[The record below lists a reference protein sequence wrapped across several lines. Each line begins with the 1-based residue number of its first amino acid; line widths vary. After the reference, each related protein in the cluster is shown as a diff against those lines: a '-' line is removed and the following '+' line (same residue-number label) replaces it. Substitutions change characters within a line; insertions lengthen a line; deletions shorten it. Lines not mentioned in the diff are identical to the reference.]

1 MTEAAA
7 VATVNLEFYVAFGHE
22 AVVRSPAATR
32 RRPQTSNCAVRSVQ
46 ARIKHERS
54 GRTLSWLRTRLA
66 FAEHLPDSSSE
77 ANLEHRSPLC
87 KDFAVRTRS
96 PALVIQKWAETAWRS
111 ASRSI
116 Q

>member
-1 MTEAAA
+1 MSLISLVLRFDELRLWARSCRP
-7 VATVNLEFYVAFGHE
+7 VARRHA
-22 AVVRSPAATR
+22 PA
-32 RRPQTSNCAVRSVQ
+32 QTSNCAVRSVQ

-77 ANLEHRSPLC
+77 ANLEHRSSPLC

-96 PALVIQKWAETAWRS
+96 PALVIQKWG
-111 ASRSI
+111 
-116 Q
+116 